1 MKTMLR
7 AAIMAV
13 SIGTSSAYAC
23 DGDTYSA
30 TRLLTSIPSEQSSL
44 AVAAPGRARG
54 NCASRRRGA
63 QLRDHQPPR
72 RLAVSVGPGQGRA
85 LTNSQPAV

>member
-1 MKTMLR
+1 MTIKTMLR
-7 AAIMAV
+7 AAIMVV

-44 AVAAPGRARG
+44 AVAAPGR
-54 NCASRRRGA
+54 CA
-63 QLRDHQPPR
+63 
-72 RLAVSVGPGQGRA
+72 PG
-85 LTNSQPAV
+85 

>member
-7 AAIMAV
+7 AAIMVV

-44 AVAAPGRARG
+44 AVAAPGGVTVQVDGVARSY
-54 NCASRRRGA
+54 ATTSRRGA
-63 QLRDHQPPR
+63 
-72 RLAVSVGPGQGRA
+72 RLFLSAPDRGEP
-85 LTNSQPAV
+85 

>member
-7 AAIMAV
+7 AAIMVVV

-23 DGDTYSA
+23 DGDTSSA

-44 AVAAPGRARG
+44 AAGAPGRGVIVQVDGVARSY
-54 NCASRRRGA
+54 ATTSRRGA
-63 QLRDHQPPR
+63 WLFLSAPDRGEP
-72 RLAVSVGPGQGRA
+72 
-85 LTNSQPAV
+85 

>member
-1 MKTMLR
+1 MTMKTMLR
-7 AAIMAV
+7 AAIMVV

-44 AVAAPGRARG
+44 AAAAPGRGAMVQVDGVARYVTT
-54 NCASRRRGA
+54 SRIGAWLFLSVPDRGE
-63 QLRDHQPPR
+63 P
-72 RLAVSVGPGQGRA
+72 
-85 LTNSQPAV
+85 

>member
-7 AAIMAV
+7 AAIMVV

-44 AVAAPGRARG
+44 AIAAPGRWVTVQVDGVARSY
-54 NCASRRRGA
+54 ATTSRRSTW
-63 QLRDHQPPR
+63 LFPPTQD
-72 RLAVSVGPGQGRA
+72 SGEH
-85 LTNSQPAV
+85 